1 MRPHWHTDAVS
12 IVMTTVGV
20 LVVIHAMR
28 LAAIQLATHPT
39 TAKAG
44 EVLAGFA
51 LSD

>member
-12 IVMTTVGV
+12 IVMTTIGV

-28 LAAIQLATHPT
+28 LAAIQLAHNPT

-44 EVLAGFA
+44 EIVASFA
-51 LSD
+51 LAD